1 MATQSPFSWV
11 FGAATE
17 LAAGFRP
24 PEWVTDEVRN
34 RLVLLL
40 NHIIQQEPAAQ
51 QRLIRQS
58 GKQVLVR
65 WRTLEWR
72 LSPTVAG
79 LLEQSPT
86 GTPVD
91 LTLHVT
97 DSDPLQ
103 MIRTVLS
110 GQKPPVHVEGDVQLA
125 AEINWLVD
133 HLRWDV
139 EEDLS
144 RLIGDVPAHA
154 IADLARSVARAIREF
169 AGLPVGGSK
178 EGA

>member
-1 MATQSPFSWV
+1 M
-11 FGAATE
+11 
-17 LAAGFRP
+17 
-24 PEWVTDEVRN
+24 
-34 RLVLLL
+34 
-40 NHIIQQEPAAQ
+40 
-51 QRLIRQS
+51 
-58 GKQVLVR
+58 
-65 WRTLEWR
+65 
-72 LSPTVAG
+72 
-79 LLEQSPT
+79 EQSPT